1 MHICQSTT
9 AFAVH
14 MEVQHYP
21 AKHASAN
28 TPKSTTA
35 KAGMK
40 YRLLISRQTAPSH
53 QPDSAP
59 NIRASRTKD
68 ENTFSQTHLAYAH
81 PRSTIM
87 HHQTST
93 QPDLN
98 DHLQAAHAHP
108 LAARSNVIPFPRVAN
123 MRAICAHA
131 PPQVETSGR

>member
-40 YRLLISRQTAPSH
+40 SRLLISRQTAPSH

-81 PRSTIM
+81 PRPQRPFASGPCT
-87 HHQTST
+87 
-93 QPDLN
+93 
-98 DHLQAAHAHP
+98 P